1 MKYTNSGNREM
12 RIKRQT
18 SNVKRPISNIQYLVS
33 LLLVAC
39 LLLLA
44 ACGSPQPK
52 GEVIVYVAAPLSGFQ
67 ANGGQT
73 VLGGAKL
80 MAEQL
85 NKAGGLL
92 GYQVKVIG
100 MDDESDS
107 DVAVTVAEQIGEAIG
122 GKNRIIGVIGH
133 YNSGQTLAAMEIY
146 QGLPIVI
153 ITPTASEVSITQR
166 GYRNFFRVNAN
177 DATQARVDAEF
188 LVNTLGA
195 QRVAVVYNDD
205 PYGQGLGTLM
215 ADNLRRLGAQVPL
228 ELQVAVEQ
236 SSFTEEV
243 KRIAE
248 ANPDAIF
255 YGGYEVEAPYLR
267 AALIEAGITVPFLA
281 SDGAFLSATIDEAG
295 GAAEGIYVSAFA
307 PSPEAVVDQQWIK
320 EYQEVDYRNPD
331 TYSINGYS
339 AMHVL
344 AEGIK
349 KADSFDASKVAQAI
363 RQLDFDTLVGH
374 VSYDQGGDL
383 KEQSIYIFQV
393 QGGAFVQIYPEP

>member
-1 MKYTNSGNREM
+1 MKIE
-12 RIKRQT
+12 RQT
-18 SNVKRPISNIQYLVS
+18 SNVKRETSNVKREISNIQYPIS

-39 LLLLA
+39 FLLLT
-44 ACGSPQPK
+44 ACGPAQPK

-73 VLGGAKL
+73 VLGGARL
-80 MAEQL
+80 MAERL
-85 NKAGGLL
+85 NQAGGLL
-92 GYQVKVIG
+92 GYRVRVVGI
-100 MDDESDS
+100 DDESDS
-107 DVAVTVAEQIGEAIG
+107 DVAVEVAQQIKEALERG
-122 GKNRIIGVIGH
+122 DRIIGLIGH
-133 YNSGQTLAAMEIY
+133 YNSGQTLAAMEVY
-146 QGLPIVI
+146 QGLPLVV
-153 ITPTASEVSITQR
+153 ITPTASEVSLTQR
-166 GYRNFFRVNAN
+166 GYGNFFRVNAN

-195 QRVAVVYNDD
+195 RRVAVVYNDD
-205 PYGQGLGTLM
+205 PYGQGLGALI
-215 ADNLRRLGAQVPL
+215 AENLRSLGAQVPL
-228 ELQVAVEQ
+228 EIQVAVEQ

-243 KRIAE
+243 KRITA

-267 AALIEAGITVPFLA
+267 AELVEAGIIVPFLA

-295 GAAEGIYVSAFA
+295 GTAEGIYVSAFA
-307 PSPEAVVDQQWIK
+307 PSPAAVVDKQWIK

-349 KADSFDASKVAQAI
+349 KAQSFDAAKVAQAI

-374 VSYDQGGDL
+374 ISYDRGGDL

-393 QGGAFVQIYPEP
+393 QDGAFVQIHPEL

>member
-1 MKYTNSGNREM
+1 MMK
-12 RIKRQT
+12 IKLPT
-18 SNVKRPISNIQYLVS
+18 SNFQLQISK
-33 LLLVAC
+33 LLLACC
-39 LLLLA
+39 LLLT
-44 ACGSPQPK
+44 ACGPSKPK

-92 GYQVKVIG
+92 GYRVQVVG

-107 DVAVTVAEQIGEAIG
+107 DVAVEVAKQIREAIERG
-122 GKNRIIGVIGH
+122 DRVIGMIGH
-133 YNSGQTLAAMEIY
+133 YNSGQTLAAMETY
-146 QGLPIVI
+146 KDLPIVV

-188 LVNTLGA
+188 LVNTLGV

-205 PYGQGLGTLM
+205 PYGQGLGALI
-215 ADNLRRLGAQVPL
+215 ADNLRDLGAQVPL

-236 SSFTEEV
+236 SSFAGQV

-248 ANPDAIF
+248 VNPDAIF

-267 AALIEAGITVPFLA
+267 AELVEAGITVPFLA
-281 SDGAFLSATIDEAG
+281 SDGAFLSATIDESG

-307 PSPEAVVDQQWIK
+307 PSPGAVVDKQWIK

-344 AEGIK
+344 AEGAK
-349 KADSFDASKVAQAI
+349 RAKSFDATKVAQAI

-374 VSYDQGGDL
+374 ISYDQRGDL
-383 KEQSIYIFQV
+383 KEQNIYIFQV
-393 QGGAFVQIYPEP
+393 QDSAFVQIYPES